1 MTFDREEFDAEM
13 ARLKEMFK
21 DCVLENEEMWASRVI
36 DEEQK
41 KVSQLEIKLK
51 DIATKREIR
60 RTYKSITILFES
72 KIFHGD
78 TEGFNA

>member
-36 DEEQK
+36 DEEWAKHQK
-41 KVSQLEIKLK
+41 DSNK
-51 DIATKREIR
+51 ARELP
-60 RTYKSITILFES
+60 SL
-72 KIFHGD
+72 
-78 TEGFNA
+78 